1 MISANARSFLLIVLV
16 ATVGDPLHAADV
28 QIHVVPE
35 SGLKQWWQTPS
46 PNHNAPPQ
54 YPMDAIKSGVE
65 GCMAVAFE
73 IQSDGSVSNERLWSD
88 KTPKFRET
96 KAWEQ
101 ATLLAV
107 HQWHFEPAPDNTSHD
122 PVYTYAVVTFTL
134 TNDEKWTRYDKQRN
148 DKNKAKC
155 EMTDFPQQVQAMIN
169 SAQAGKKP

>member
-1 MISANARSFLLIVLV
+1 MISASARSFLLAALV
-16 ATVGDPLHAADV
+16 ATACNPLHAADS

-35 SGLKQWWQTPS
+35 SELKQWWQAPS
-46 PNHNAPPQ
+46 PNTNPPPQ
-54 YPMDAIKSGVE
+54 YPIEAIKSGIE

-73 IQSDGSVSNERLWSD
+73 IHSDGSVSNERLWRD
-88 KTPKFRET
+88 ETPRFHLT
-96 KAWEQ
+96 KVWEQ

-107 HQWHFEPAPDNTSHD
+107 HQWHFEPAATNTNRDS
-122 PVYTYAVVTFTL
+122 VYTYTVVTYTL
-134 TNDEKWTRYDKQRN
+134 SNSEKLAKYDKERN